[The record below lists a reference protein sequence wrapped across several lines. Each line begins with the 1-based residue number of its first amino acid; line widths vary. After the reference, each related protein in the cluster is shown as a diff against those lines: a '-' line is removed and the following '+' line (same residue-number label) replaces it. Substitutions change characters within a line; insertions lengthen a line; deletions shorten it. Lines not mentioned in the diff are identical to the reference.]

1 VIELMDRTIAELT
14 PLVGVKT
21 ACEAVGRPRATHY
34 RHHRQSPPPP
44 KPPRPPRRQQPRALS
59 EGERAAVLEVL
70 HSEEHVDEAP
80 ATVYAKLLD
89 RGVYLCS
96 IPTMYRVLRGEN
108 EVRERRRQ
116 ARHPAAKKP
125 ELVAIGPNEVWSWD
139 ITKLLG
145 PVKWTYFYLYVII
158 DIFSRYVVGWMLA
171 RSERAWLAERLLAE
185 TIAKQ
190 HVDRGVLTI
199 HADRG
204 SSMASQPVAHLL
216 ADLGVAKSHSRPHQS
231 NDNPYSES
239 QFKTLKY
246 RPEFP
251 ERFGS
256 FEDAHTFCGRF
267 FRWYNEDHRHS
278 GIAFHTPADVHYG
291 RAEVIHEQR
300 TRILAAAYL
309 LHPERFVRKAP
320 EPPALPT
327 VAWINKPANV
337 ATQLPLFLHCPET
350 PPDDGLVLPLQQ
362 AKRAAPAEGV
372 MGELRAPM
380 NQPGKERERRRAHQ
394 VVQLQLALARRST
407 TSSAGPSSEHS
418 ETPINLSQ
426 KG

>member
-1 VIELMDRTIAELT
+1 VTDEAIAELA
-14 PLVGVKT
+14 PLVGVKA
-21 ACEAVGRPRATHY
+21 ACEALGRPRASHY
-34 RHHRQSPPPP
+34 RRHRKSPP
-44 KPPRPPRRQQPRALS
+44 PPRPPRQERKGQPRALS
-59 EGERAAVLEVL
+59 ATERAEVLEVL

-96 IPTMYRVLRGEN
+96 VPTMYRVLRGEN

-116 ARHPAAKKP
+116 ATHPPAKRP
-125 ELVAIGPNEVWSWD
+125 ELVAVRPNEVWSWD
-139 ITKLLG
+139 ITKLAG
-145 PVKWTYFYLYVII
+145 PAKWVYYYLYVVI

-185 TIAKQ
+185 TVAKQ

-216 ADLGVAKSHSRPHQS
+216 ADLGVTKSHSRPRCS

-239 QFKTLKY
+239 NFKTLKY

-256 FEDAHTFCGRF
+256 FEDAHAFCGRF

-278 GIAFHTPADVHYG
+278 GIAFHTPADMHYG
-291 RAEVIHEQR
+291 RAEVIRQQR
-300 TRILAAAYL
+300 TRVLAAAYL
-309 LHPERFVRKAP
+309 LHPERFVRKVP
-320 EPPALPT
+320 EPPALPAA
-327 VAWINKPANV
+327 AWINQPPNAV
-337 ATQLPLFLHCPET
+337 TQLPLFLHCPE
-350 PPDDGLVLPLQQ
+350 PPHDDAVVLPVQQ
-362 AKRAAPAEGV
+362 ARLAAGAEGA

-380 NQPGKERERRRAHQ
+380 NQPGNERERKRAPQ
-394 VVQLQLALARRST
+394 VVQLQLTPARRPVAT
-407 TSSAGPSSEHS
+407 SAGPSPN
-418 ETPINLSQ
+418 TTKP
-426 KG
+426 